1 MSKTQPLPSFQFV
14 NSTIDAPA
22 VPRDL
27 AVRALIRKQAMKKA
41 AATRKKNG
49 SYGKH
54 NLRQYPVFVEPT
66 QSNPTETQIIEGAIV
81 TTTDPA
87 HKQDTAISNTNPFR
101 TPLKHTKGKKE
112 SRSANPQMCFAILAL
127 SQNLPATLSATGYEL
142 SSMKS
147 DFDILDLSTLASMF
161 AGRAARAALSQD
173 PQNLIH
179 QLRAR
184 QQWSYL
190 SYLPQLYGHYPCL
203 NAATDCVVARAR
215 QIMSPHEDWEGAVI
229 GLYVRALDT
238 LQKALDDP
246 QQRYTAEVLCATEI
260 LSLYEVIIFY
270 NFMRYILMHFGSF
283 WIPWAS
289 VRGFNIPQERPS

>member
-1 MSKTQPLPSFQFV
+1 MSKTQPLFSFQFV
-14 NSTIDAPA
+14 NSTVDTPI
-22 VPRDL
+22 VPQDL

-54 NLRQYPVFVEPT
+54 NLRQYPVFVEAM
-66 QSNPTETQIIEGAIV
+66 QFNPAETQIIEEAIDCLPTASDPTYEED
-81 TTTDPA
+81 TTIYTSR
-87 HKQDTAISNTNPFR
+87 K
-101 TPLKHTKGKKE
+101 PLKATKGKKDGQ
-112 SRSANPQMCFAILAL
+112 SADSQMCLAILAL

-147 DFDILDLSTLASMF
+147 DFDILDLSMLASMF
-161 AGRAARAALSQD
+161 SGRAARAALSQE

-179 QLRAR
+179 QIRAR
-184 QQWSYL
+184 QKWSYL

-215 QIMSPHEDWEGAVI
+215 QIMSPHEDWEPAV
-229 GLYVRALDT
+229 LNFYVRALGA

-246 QQRYTAEVLCATEI
+246 EQRYTPEVLCATEI
-260 LSLYEVIIFY
+260 LSLYEV
-270 NFMRYILMHFGSF
+270 RMHANNS
-283 WIPWAS
+283 I
-289 VRGFNIPQERPS
+289 